1 MELQRKNTL
10 LWWLFLV
17 ALVVLTVTLGALQYK
32 WIGEVS
38 TAERARLQ
46 TSLESSLRRLSL
58 DLNTELTNGFRAIM
72 PATNAEQARPVERY
86 AERFLHWRETNQ
98 YGRLFRRIIIAQD
111 NSAGEWSLTMVD
123 RDKNSISPL
132 EWPSGWGKL
141 RERISRHQGDQETV
155 SRRLRFVGPV
165 YDSVNQLVAVPL
177 MIWGQ
182 EDVEPRFR
190 QGPPEPFHWVI
201 AELDMDYLRADV
213 LPALVQRHLGVKDA
227 NIYQLKL
234 TPRDDPER
242 LLFSTESKPMGEKAD
257 ASVNLLE
264 VYWEQLFR
272 RWEPLR
278 LGPGREGAFFE
289 RGMLLSKGLPPPGPG
304 SGGPR
309 GGQKGPFG
317 IERGHWT
324 LSVRHNAGSL
334 EAAVQEARW
343 RNLAVTGALVLLI
356 LTAAGALVI
365 LARRAHRLA
374 QLQMN
379 FVAGVSHELRTPLTV
394 IHMASHN
401 LSSGLVKPDQ
411 IKRYGALIK
420 EKSERLNE
428 MIEQTLSFASA
439 KAGRVVGERRL
450 VALEPVIEDALEASA
465 HALEQS
471 NCTVETKIA
480 EGLPAVQADSK
491 ALSHAIQNLI
501 RNAAKHGNAG
511 DWIGIAA
518 NVVPNGRTPTV
529 EIQVEDRGAGIPAGE
544 LKYIFDPFYRGKR
557 ATDEQV
563 EGTGLGL
570 NLVKKIIEAHQG
582 TISVESQVNHG
593 TRFVIHLPGSW
604 EQTDE
609 SADPFS

>member
-10 LWWLFLV
+10 LWWMFLV
-17 ALVVLTVTLGALQYK
+17 ALVVLTVTLGALQYR

-38 TAERARLQ
+38 TAERVRMQ
-46 TSLESSLRRLSL
+46 SSLESSLRRLSL
-58 DLNTELTNGFRAIM
+58 DLNTELTNGLLAIM
-72 PATNAEQARPVERY
+72 PASEDEKARPVERY
-86 AERFLHWRETNQ
+86 AERFLHWRESSQ
-98 YGRLFRRIIIAQD
+98 YGRLFRRIIIAQED
-111 NSAGEWSLTMVD
+111 ESGEWSLKMVD
-123 RDKNSISPL
+123 RDKNLISSFD
-132 EWPSGWGKL
+132 WPSDWSAL
-141 RERISRHQGDQETV
+141 RQRISAMA
-155 SRRLRFVGPV
+155 SRRPRFGPA
-165 YDSVNQLVAVPL
+165 YDYQHQLIAIPL
-177 MIWGQ
+177 MIWQ
-182 EDVEPRFR
+182 SERDEPGFSR
-190 QGPPEPFHWVI
+190 PEPFHWMI

-213 LPALVQRHLGVKDA
+213 LPGLVQRHLGVKDA
-227 NIYQLKL
+227 NAYHVQV
-234 TPRDDPER
+234 TPRDDPDR
-242 LLFSTESKPMGEKAD
+242 VLFATESKAIGTAD
-257 ASVNLLE
+257 ASVNLME

-272 RWEPLR
+272 RWEPPR
-278 LGPGREGAFFE
+278 GPGGDRAFFE
-289 RGMLLSKGLPPPGPG
+289 RRGGPQGGMRPPPRGEKGPGPG
-304 SGGPR
+304 GPGPPR
-309 GGQKGPFG
+309 GQKGGPPPG
-317 IERGHWT
+317 IERGNWT

-334 EAAVQEARW
+334 EAAVQQARR

-356 LTAAGALVI
+356 LTAAGFLVT

-401 LSSGLVKPDQ
+401 LSSGLVKPEQ

-439 KAGRVVGERRL
+439 KAGRVVGERKL
-450 VALEPVIEDALEASA
+450 VALEPVIDDALEASA
-465 HALEQS
+465 HALEVAH
-471 NCTVETKIA
+471 CTVETKIA

-491 ALSHAIQNLI
+491 ALSHALQNLI

-511 DWIGIAA
+511 DWIGIVA

-529 EIQVEDRGAGIPAGE
+529 EIQVEDRGAGIPPSE

-557 ATDEQV
+557 ATEEQV

-570 NLVKKIIEAHQG
+570 NLVKRIIEAHQG
-582 TISVESQVNHG
+582 TISVESKVNHG

-609 SADPFS
+609 PADPFS